1 MEREEMKRIQKEM
14 EKRLGDDWD
23 IQPVTVNKVGGQR
36 EGLSCRYQEENM
48 AVTVYPES
56 CRVTLGEKA
65 GAEEI
70 GEYLAGIVEENH
82 RPPIEV
88 SRTAEDF
95 RNGLYIQMVNADV
108 NRELLKDAVY
118 YQKEDMAAIAR
129 CRAGQEGGDVYSFL
143 VTKENLSEFQM
154 TEGEVLERAYRN
166 TARQEFSLMSMEDI
180 MREMFSA
187 MASAPEDV
195 KALER
200 MIKENPSPLYILTNE
215 ERLNGA
221 NALVC
226 PQVLQDAYETLG
238 EPYYVLPSSTHEVL
252 LVKESEGFT
261 PEELR
266 NMVSEVNIS
275 TVSPEDLL
283 SFKIFRY
290 DGRTL
295 SAVKEETQ
303 TMTEAARKAKEHGFK
318 LI

>member
-56 CRVTLGEKA
+56 CKVTLGEKA

-70 GEYLAGIVEENH
+70 GEYLAGIVEENR

-143 VTKENLSEFQM
+143 VTKENLSAFQM

-195 KALER
+195 EALER
-200 MIKENPSPLYILTNE
+200 MIKENPSPLYVLTNE

-226 PQVLQDAYETLG
+226 PQ
-238 EPYYVLPSSTHEVL
+238 VL

>member
-56 CRVTLGEKA
+56 CKVTLGEKA
-65 GAEEI
+65 GEEEI
-70 GEYLAGIVEENH
+70 GEYLAGIVEENR

-95 RNGLYIQMVNADV
+95 RNGLYIQMINADV

-143 VTKENLSEFQM
+143 VTKENLSAFQM

-195 KALER
+195 EALER

-252 LVKESEGFT
+252 LVKESEGFS

-303 TMTEAARKAKEHGFK
+303 TMTEATRKAKEHGFK

>member
-1 MEREEMKRIQKEM
+1 MQKDAQ
-14 EKRLGDDWD
+14 KGF
-23 IQPVTVNKVGGQR
+23 PVISGEQ
-36 EGLSCRYQEENM
+36 GLSG
-48 AVTVYPES
+48 TYPYLS
-56 CRVTLGEKA
+56 LGILAFWICIK
-65 GAEEI
+65 EI
-70 GEYLAGIVEENH
+70 SSTG
-82 RPPIEV
+82 R
-88 SRTAEDF
+88 
-95 RNGLYIQMVNADV
+95 
-108 NRELLKDAVY
+108 
-118 YQKEDMAAIAR
+118 
-129 CRAGQEGGDVYSFL
+129 
-143 VTKENLSEFQM
+143 FQ
-154 TEGEVLERAYRN
+154 EVLERAYRN

-195 KALER
+195 EALER
-200 MIKENPSPLYILTNE
+200 MIKENPFPLYILTNE

-252 LVKESEGFT
+252 LVKESEGFS

>member
-36 EGLSCRYQEENM
+36 EGLSCRYKEENM

-56 CRVTLGEKA
+56 CKVTLGEKA

-70 GEYLAGIVEENH
+70 GEYLAGIVEENR

-95 RNGLYIQMVNADV
+95 RNRLYIQMVNADV

-118 YQKEDMAAIAR
+118 YEKEDMAAIAR
-129 CRAGQEGGDVYSFL
+129 CRVGQEGGDVYSFL
-143 VTKENLSEFQM
+143 VTKENLSAFQM

-195 KALER
+195 EALER

-215 ERLNGA
+215 ERL
-221 NALVC
+221 
-226 PQVLQDAYETLG
+226 
-238 EPYYVLPSSTHEVL
+238 SSTHEVL
-252 LVKESEGFT
+252 LVKESEGFS

-303 TMTEAARKAKEHGFK
+303 TMTEAARKAKEHSFK

>member
-56 CRVTLGEKA
+56 CKVTLGEKA

-70 GEYLAGIVEENH
+70 GEYLAGIVEENR

-118 YQKEDMAAIAR
+118 YQK
-129 CRAGQEGGDVYSFL
+129 GGDVYSFL
-143 VTKENLSEFQM
+143 VTKENLSAFQM

-195 KALER
+195 EALER
-200 MIKENPSPLYILTNE
+200 MIKENPSPLYVLTNE

-252 LVKESEGFT
+252 LVKESEGFS

-295 SAVKEETQ
+295 SAVKEESQ

>member
-1 MEREEMKRIQKEM
+1 
-14 EKRLGDDWD
+14 
-23 IQPVTVNKVGGQR
+23 
-36 EGLSCRYQEENM
+36 M

-56 CRVTLGEKA
+56 CKVTLGEKA

-70 GEYLAGIVEENH
+70 GEYLAGIVEENR

-195 KALER
+195 EALER

-252 LVKESEGFT
+252 LVKESEGFS

-295 SAVKEETQ
+295 SAVKEESQ

>member
-23 IQPVTVNKVGGQR
+23 VQPVTVNKVGGQR

-56 CRVTLGEKA
+56 CKVTLGEKA

-70 GEYLAGIVEENH
+70 GEYLAGIVEENR

-95 RNGLYIQMVNADV
+95 
-108 NRELLKDAVY
+108 
-118 YQKEDMAAIAR
+118 
-129 CRAGQEGGDVYSFL
+129 YSFL

-195 KALER
+195 EALER

-215 ERLNGA
+215 ER
-221 NALVC
+221 
-226 PQVLQDAYETLG
+226 
-238 EPYYVLPSSTHEVL
+238 
-252 LVKESEGFT
+252 
-261 PEELR
+261 
-266 NMVSEVNIS
+266 
-275 TVSPEDLL
+275 
-283 SFKIFRY
+283 
-290 DGRTL
+290 
-295 SAVKEETQ
+295 
-303 TMTEAARKAKEHGFK
+303 
-318 LI
+318 

>member
-56 CRVTLGEKA
+56 CKVTLGEKA

-70 GEYLAGIVEENH
+70 GEYLAGIVEENR

-129 CRAGQEGGDVYSFL
+129 CRVGQEGGDVYSFL
-143 VTKENLSEFQM
+143 VTKENLSAFQM

-180 MREMFSA
+180 MRGRCF
-187 MASAPEDV
+187 
-195 KALER
+195 LR
-200 MIKENPSPLYILTNE
+200 W
-215 ERLNGA
+215 RL
-221 NALVC
+221 
-226 PQVLQDAYETLG
+226 
-238 EPYYVLPSSTHEVL
+238 H
-252 LVKESEGFT
+252 
-261 PEELR
+261 
-266 NMVSEVNIS
+266 
-275 TVSPEDLL
+275 
-283 SFKIFRY
+283 
-290 DGRTL
+290 
-295 SAVKEETQ
+295 
-303 TMTEAARKAKEHGFK
+303 RKMWKHWRG
-318 LI
+318 

>member
-1 MEREEMKRIQKEM
+1 
-14 EKRLGDDWD
+14 
-23 IQPVTVNKVGGQR
+23 
-36 EGLSCRYQEENM
+36 
-48 AVTVYPES
+48 
-56 CRVTLGEKA
+56 
-65 GAEEI
+65 
-70 GEYLAGIVEENH
+70 
-82 RPPIEV
+82 
-88 SRTAEDF
+88 
-95 RNGLYIQMVNADV
+95 
-108 NRELLKDAVY
+108 
-118 YQKEDMAAIAR
+118 
-129 CRAGQEGGDVYSFL
+129 
-143 VTKENLSEFQM
+143 M

-195 KALER
+195 EALER

-252 LVKESEGFT
+252 LVKESEGFS